1 MPPRR
6 PGWMNSPSLL
16 KLSNSSYQLSL
27 LPPTDSN
34 GPIDGYYVQ
43 QKVEYSESS
52 TEMYFS
58 KNASEA
64 QNLEIHVNCSDYS
77 TLGWKTFLVSYA
89 AVNIERIVS
98 TEKNGNFTS
107 KKWIGPYSDPSRIEL
122 CYSEENAVSHQQA
135 QKTMFTTLVI
145 SITVI
150 VGTCITFLVFY
161 FIYNAAKYIKNV
173 KEKMQKLEIKVLSN
187 EQAAT
192 AFYVEQQF
200 KVNNSQL
207 FNQTQKLEND
217 NVKLVTS
224 FSVLPALNIISK
236 IKITEATDKKY
247 INEEKFKN
255 KQLPAF
261 SISTGYTCLPN
272 I

>member
-1 MPPRR
+1 
-6 PGWMNSPSLL
+6 MNSPPLF
-16 KLSNSSYQLSL
+16 KLNNSSYQLSL
-27 LPPTDSN
+27 LPPSITN